1 MPTNWEAIREEYET
15 SKLTMKELAE
25 NHDVKPTTLRSR
37 KNREKWQRNDVE
49 SVATQRNHVA
59 TKQAIKELNANNEL
73 TEKQKQFC
81 LLYLQY
87 FNATKAYREVYQSA
101 YTTAQ
106 VEGSRLL
113 SKPKIQE
120 EMTRLKEAQR
130 HDLYV
135 DSLDIKQQWL
145 KQAFADITDFV
156 EFGKEKVV
164 VDKDEEGKD
173 ITRTF
178 NYVYVKD
185 SEEVDGSLIQEVKNG
200 RDGVSVKLY
209 DKQKALQE
217 LQKFLEDSGSGV
229 GDSIVIVDEWT
240 DEDEN

>member
-15 SKLTMKELAE
+15 TKLTMKELAE
-25 NHDVKPTTLRSR
+25 KHDVKPTTLRSR
-37 KNREKWQRNDVE
+37 KNREKWQRNDIE

-59 TKQAIKELNANNEL
+59 TKQAIKEVSQNDEL
-73 TEKQKQFC
+73 TDKEKTFC
-81 LLYLQY
+81 FLYLQY
-87 FNATKAYREVYQSA
+87 FNQTKAYQEAFGVSYKNA
-101 YTTAQ
+101 NANAW
-106 VEGSRLL
+106 
-113 SKPKIQE
+113 KIMGKKGVKAE
-120 EMTRLKEAQR
+120 LERLKEAQR
-130 HDLYV
+130 QDLYLE
-135 DSLDIKQQWL
+135 SLDIKRQWM

-156 EFGKEKVV
+156 EFGKEEVV

-173 ITRTF
+173 VTRTF

>member
-25 NHDVKPTTLRSR
+25 KHDVKPTTLRSR

-59 TKQAIKELNANNEL
+59 TKQAIKEVNANKEL
-73 TEKQKQFC
+73 SDKEKNFC
-81 LLYLQY
+81 FLYLQY
-87 FNATKAYREVYQSA
+87 FNQTKAYQEAFGVKYKSAHANAWKLMAREGIK
-101 YTTAQ
+101 T
-106 VEGSRLL
+106 E
-113 SKPKIQE
+113 IE
-120 EMTRLKEAQR
+120 RLKEAQR
-130 HDLYV
+130 QDLYLE
-135 DSLDIKQQWL
+135 SLDIKRQWM

-156 EFGKEKVV
+156 EFGKEEVV

-185 SEEVDGSLIQEVKNG
+185 SDEVDGSLIQEVKNG